1 MIYIKQTKQQ
11 IISKCKKLKKE
22 NNKLS
27 ASVDYLQKDNKGQQ
41 TYIDELVNR
50 KEQFKEERNEALDNV
65 ETLKKEKD
73 VLELGYLK
81 DIVGLQKK
89 LITKLEDTEVKTP
102 VYNNY
107 YGNENNN
114 NTVTSTSP
122 VATNGFATSSTS
134 FTT

>member
-27 ASVDYLQKDNKGQQ
+27 ASVDYLQEDNKGQQ

-107 YGNENNN
+107 YGND
-114 NTVTSTSP
+114 NTGAITSTSP
-122 VATNGFATSSTS
+122 TNTNGFTTSSTS

>member
-22 NNKLS
+22 NNQLS
-27 ASVDYLQKDNKGQQ
+27 ADVAYLREDNKGQQ
-41 TYIDELVNR
+41 TYIDELENR
-50 KEQFKEERNEALDNV
+50 KEQFKEERNEALNDV
-65 ETLKKEKD
+65 DTLKKEKD

-89 LITKLEDTEVKTP
+89 LITKLEDTEVKAP

-107 YGNENNN
+107 YGNENNAS
-114 NTVTSTSP
+114 TVTSTSP
-122 VATNGFATSSTS
+122 TTTNGFATSSTS
-134 FTT
+134 YTI

>member
-27 ASVDYLQKDNKGQQ
+27 ADVDYLREDNKGQQ
-41 TYIDELVNR
+41 TYIDELENR
-50 KEQFKEERNEALDNV
+50 KEQFKEERNEALNDV
-65 ETLKKEKD
+65 DTLKKEKD

-89 LITKLEDTEVKTP
+89 LITKLEDTEVKAP

-107 YGNENNN
+107 YGNENSAS
-114 NTVTSTSP
+114 TVTSTSP
-122 VATNGFATSSTS
+122 TTTNGFATSSTS
-134 FTT
+134 YTI

>member
-27 ASVDYLQKDNKGQQ
+27 ADVDYLREDNKGQQ
-41 TYIDELVNR
+41 TYIDELENR
-50 KEQFKEERNEALDNV
+50 KEQFKEERNEALNDV
-65 ETLKKEKD
+65 DTLKKEKD

-89 LITKLEDTEVKTP
+89 LITKLEGTEVKAP

-107 YGNENNN
+107 YGND
-114 NTVTSTSP
+114 NTGASTSTSP
-122 VATNGFATSSTS
+122 TNTNGFATSSTS
-134 FTT
+134 IIT

>member
-89 LITKLEDTEVKTP
+89 LIIKLEDTEVKAP

-122 VATNGFATSSTS
+122 VVTNGFATSSTS

>member
-27 ASVDYLQKDNKGQQ
+27 ADVDYLKEDNKGQQ
-41 TYIDELVNR
+41 TYINELENR
-50 KEQFKEERNEALDNV
+50 RDQFREERNEALDDAD
-65 ETLKKEKD
+65 TLKKEKD

-89 LITKLEDTEVKTP
+89 LITKLEGTEVKAP

-107 YGNENNN
+107 YGND
-114 NTVTSTSP
+114 NTGASTSTSP
-122 VATNGFATSSTS
+122 TNTNGFATSSTS
-134 FTT
+134 ILT

>member
-1 MIYIKQTKQQ
+1 MICIKQTKQQ

-27 ASVDYLQKDNKGQQ
+27 ADVDYLREDNKGQQ
-41 TYIDELVNR
+41 TYIDELENR
-50 KEQFKEERNEALDNV
+50 KEQFKEERNEALNDV
-65 ETLKKEKD
+65 DTLKKDKD

-89 LITKLEDTEVKTP
+89 LITKLEDTEVKAP

-107 YGNENNN
+107 YW
-114 NTVTSTSP
+114 V
-122 VATNGFATSSTS
+122 FW
-134 FTT
+134 

>member
-27 ASVDYLQKDNKGQQ
+27 ADVDYLREDNKGQQ
-41 TYIDELVNR
+41 TYIDELENR
-50 KEQFKEERNEALDNV
+50 KEQFKEERNEALNDV
-65 ETLKKEKD
+65 DTLKKEKD

-89 LITKLEDTEVKTP
+89 LITKLEDTEVRAP

-107 YGNENNN
+107 YGSENNN

-122 VATNGFATSSTS
+122 TNTNGFATSSTS
-134 FTT
+134 IIT

>member
-27 ASVDYLQKDNKGQQ
+27 ADVDYLKEDNKGQQ
-41 TYIDELVNR
+41 TYIDELENR
-50 KEQFKEERNEALDNV
+50 KEQFKEERNEALNDV
-65 ETLKKEKD
+65 DTLKKEKD

-89 LITKLEDTEVKTP
+89 LITKLEDTEVKAP

-107 YGNENNN
+107 YGNENNAS
-114 NTVTSTSP
+114 TVTSTSP
-122 VATNGFATSSTS
+122 TTTNGFATSSTS
-134 FTT
+134 YTI

>member
-27 ASVDYLQKDNKGQQ
+27 ADVDYLREDNKGQQ
-41 TYIDELVNR
+41 TYIDELENR
-50 KEQFKEERNEALDNV
+50 KEQFKEERNEALNDV
-65 ETLKKEKD
+65 DTLKKEKD

-89 LITKLEDTEVKTP
+89 LITKLEDTEVKAP

-107 YGNENNN
+107 YGNENNAS
-114 NTVTSTSP
+114 TVTSTSP
-122 VATNGFATSSTS
+122 TNTNGFATSSTS
-134 FTT
+134 YTI

>member
-27 ASVDYLQKDNKGQQ
+27 ADVDYLKEDNKGQQ

-89 LITKLEDTEVKTP
+89 LIIKLEDTEVKAP

-107 YGNENNN
+107 YGNENNAS
-114 NTVTSTSP
+114 TVTSTSP
-122 VATNGFATSSTS
+122 TTTNGFATSSTS
-134 FTT
+134 YTI

>member
-27 ASVDYLQKDNKGQQ
+27 ASVDYLQEDNKGQQ
-41 TYIDELVNR
+41 TYIDELENR
-50 KEQFKEERNEALDNV
+50 KEQFKEERNEALNDV
-65 ETLKKEKD
+65 DTLKKEKD

-107 YGNENNN
+107 YGND
-114 NTVTSTSP
+114 NTGASTSTSLTN
-122 VATNGFATSSTS
+122 TNGFATSSTS
-134 FTT
+134 LTT

>member
-27 ASVDYLQKDNKGQQ
+27 ASVDYLQEDNKGQQ
-41 TYIDELVNR
+41 TYIDELENR
-50 KEQFKEERNEALDNV
+50 KEQFKEERNEALNDV
-65 ETLKKEKD
+65 DTLKKEKD

-89 LITKLEDTEVKTP
+89 LITKLEDTEVKAP